1 MNKTISINLGGF
13 FFHIDEDAFNKL
25 NRYLEAVKRSLSPE
39 GREEIIKDIESRIAE
54 LFQEKIVNEK
64 QVISSKEVEDM
75 IAIMGQP
82 EDYKIDE
89 EPIEKN
95 SKSQNTY
102 YSSKKLYRDVDEK
115 VLGGVCAGFSHYIGI
130 DAIWLKIVFILLT
143 VSGGF
148 GIPLYLILWVL
159 LPKATTTAQK
169 LEMRGMPIN
178 ISNIEKKVKEGF
190 DDIASKFNDI
200 DTEKVLYNVKNGSQ
214 KVGSSIEDLFSNVFK
229 LFGKIV
235 GGFIVMITSI
245 TLIFLLIGTIFMC
258 FSTSL
263 DHINMP
269 WNEYLRASNYTD
281 FPMWIVQI
289 FSFFV
294 IAIPTFFFMI
304 LGLKLLISNL
314 KSIGSY
320 AKYSLLGLWFLSIVF
335 LVYFGLRQ
343 ASEVS
348 FESKVVEKKEIGM
361 TSNDTLKIYMKYNN
375 FYAKSINHKSDFKF
389 IRDEKDQEI
398 IYSNNVKIHLMKTDE
413 NKPFIQ
419 IEKTAY
425 GNSYEAGKQRAKKI
439 NYNYDI
445 QGNNI
450 NLDNYLITDR
460 SNKFRDQEVH
470 VYIYLPKETVV
481 YPSESITNYL
491 TNNYSDI
498 SMYYGKENHFYKLI
512 DGDFKC
518 LDCPEGEEKEDWET
532 SEDDTNEI
540 ELKINGKEIISSKTE
555 STTIKIDGNG
565 LKIETKDRK

>member
-25 NRYLEAVKRSLSPE
+25 NRYLDAVKRSLSPE

-54 LFQEKIVNEK
+54 LFQEKIINEK
-64 QVISSKEVEDM
+64 QVISSKQVEDM

-89 EPIEKN
+89 EPIEKK
-95 SKSQNTY
+95 SKNQNTY

-214 KVGSSIEDLFSNVFK
+214 KVGSSIEDLFSNLFK
-229 LFGKIV
+229 FFGKIL

-245 TLIFLLIGTIFMC
+245 TLISLLIGTIFMC
-258 FSTSL
+258 FSTSV

-320 AKYSLLGLWFLSIVF
+320 AKYSLLGLWILSIVF

-470 VYIYLPKETVV
+470 VYIYIPKETVV

-498 SMYYGKENHFYKLI
+498 NMYYGKENHFYKLI
-512 DGDFKC
+512 GGDFKC

-555 STTIKIDGNG
+555 STTIKIDENG